1 MKSKCYESHLLDIHA
16 PPAMK
21 LILFNVATCFTSI
34 CSNHKSG
41 QDKVLKLFS
50 DGKITMV
57 VATSTSRFDNITMA
71 PTDQILG
78 VYKEFKAD
86 TSEMKLNLGVGAYR
100 TEELKPYVL
109 KVVKKVN
116 LVYGPYYYNITI
128 CVYESDI
135 ILVTHFVAENLM
147 LKRGENKEVAN
158 IQGLSG
164 TGSLRVAVALIERYL
179 PGAKV
184 PMSSPTWGA
193 ESTLCLA
200 TPEGSFKL
208 LHGCAHN
215 PTGIDPT
222 L

>member
-1 MKSKCYESHLLDIHA
+1 MA
-16 PPAMK
+16 
-21 LILFNVATCFTSI
+21 
-34 CSNHKSG
+34 
-41 QDKVLKLFS
+41 
-50 DGKITMV
+50 

-116 LVYGPYYYNITI
+116 LVYRPYYYNITI

-147 LKRGENKEVAN
+147 LKRGENKEVP
-158 IQGLSG
+158 L
-164 TGSLRVAVALIERYL
+164 
-179 PGAKV
+179 
-184 PMSSPTWGA
+184 M
-193 ESTLCLA
+193 
-200 TPEGSFKL
+200 FK
-208 LHGCAHN
+208 HFCFGFF
-215 PTGIDPT
+215 
-222 L
+222 